1 MCILYI
7 PTKTMKFLKNRL
19 FNIIIGDSP
28 NDSNI
33 GCIIYFTKSWNFD
46 PVQAL
51 GRNVI
56 N

>member
-1 MCILYI
+1 
-7 PTKTMKFLKNRL
+7 MKFSKNRI
-19 FNIIIGDSP
+19 FNIVIGDGP
-28 NDSNI
+28 KDSNI
-33 GCIIYFTKSWNFD
+33 GYIIYFTKSWNFD